1 MKNLKLLF
9 ATLFVAII
17 SPCLYAAEPVGNRV
31 TVDISAN
38 KIKYSN
44 MIFGHFIEHFDNQVY
59 GGIYDPESKFADED
73 GFRTDVI
80 EALKQIKVPIV
91 RWPGGCFVSSYHW
104 LDGVGKERTPVYD
117 KTWHV
122 EDPSTFG
129 TDEYVK
135 WCRKVGC
142 EPYICTNAGTGTAEE
157 MSDWV
162 EYCNLSI
169 GKFGRMR
176 MENGYKEPHNVK
188 YWSIGN
194 ENWGFHEM
202 GAKTVQEWGPLVRES
217 GKLMLCADK
226 DIKLFAAAVSN
237 KDWILPMLKEAGSL
251 LNYVSIH
258 GYWDFNSSTYNII
271 PYMDCMMKTDAPELD
286 IRKTINI
293 LDVAGYGGGRI
304 KIAYDEWNLRGWHHP
319 WHVDLRRGHDLAARR
334 KNDTP
339 SSYTMADAIFSA
351 CFLNSCLRHADV
363 VDIACFSPIVN
374 TTGAIFVHPEGILKR
389 TTYHVFDMYVNML
402 EEYMV
407 PTNLRTERLV
417 HGKASTGV
425 MDCIL
430 TSDKEG
436 TRYALAVVNKDPE
449 KSHSLNIDFEE
460 MGVKMPKKI
469 SGTVLCGSSP
479 DDFNE
484 IGAENRVVPE
494 ERTFEVKDGSVEL
507 PAHSLVVLKF

>member
-9 ATLFVAII
+9 AVLMAALP
-17 SPCLYAAEPVGNRV
+17 SPCLYASEPVGNSV
-31 TVDISAN
+31 TVDVGAN

-59 GGIYDPESKFADED
+59 GGIYDPKSKFADKD

-80 EALKQIKVPIV
+80 DALKQIKVPIV

-104 LDGVGKERTPVYD
+104 LDGVGKKRYPVWD
-117 KTWHV
+117 KTWQV
-122 EDPSTFG
+122 EDPNTFG

-142 EPYICTNAGTGTAEE
+142 EPYICTNAGTGTPEE

-162 EYCNLSI
+162 EYCNRND
-169 GKFGRMR
+169 GKFGTMR
-176 MENGYKEPHNVK
+176 IQNGNKQPHDVK

-194 ENWGFHEM
+194 ENWGAHEL
-202 GAKTVQEWGPLVRES
+202 GAKTIPEWGPLVAES
-217 GKLMLCADK
+217 AKLMLCADK
-226 DIKLFAAAVSN
+226 EIKLFAAAVSTR
-237 KDWILPMLKEAGSL
+237 DWILPMLKKAGYL
-251 LNYVSIH
+251 LDYVSIH
-258 GYWDFNSSTYNII
+258 GYWDFNAINHNIL
-271 PYMDCMMKTDAPELD
+271 PYMDCMMKTEAPERD
-286 IRKTINI
+286 IQKTIGI
-293 LDVAGYGGGRI
+293 LEEAGFGGGRI

-319 WHVDLRRGHDLAARR
+319 KHGDWHSGHDIEARR
-334 KNDTP
+334 KNDIP

-351 CFLNSCLRHADV
+351 CFLNSCLRHADI

-374 TTGAIFVHPEGILKR
+374 TTGAIFVHKDGILKR

-407 PTNLRTERLV
+407 PTNLRTERLT
-417 HGKASTGV
+417 HGNASTGV
-425 MDCIL
+425 LDCII

-436 TRYALAVVNKDPE
+436 TRYAMAVVNKDPE
-449 KSHSLNIDFEE
+449 KSHSLNIDFGK
-460 MGVKMPKKI
+460 MGVKMPNKI
-469 SGTVLCGSSP
+469 IGKVLCGSSP

-484 IGAENRVVPE
+484 IGAENRVVPQDVV
-494 ERTFEVKDGSVEL
+494 FEVKDGCVEL